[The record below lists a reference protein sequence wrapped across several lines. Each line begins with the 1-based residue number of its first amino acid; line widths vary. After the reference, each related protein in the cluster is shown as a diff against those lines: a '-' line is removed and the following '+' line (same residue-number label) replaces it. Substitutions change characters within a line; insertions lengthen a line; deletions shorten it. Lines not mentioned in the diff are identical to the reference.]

1 MRSKFLLAAAALL
14 AASPA
19 AAAVTVLGNSSARQ
33 CYEAAE
39 LRGNPSLDV
48 IRTCDQALRDEGL
61 SEYDRVATLVNRGIL
76 KARMGKLDQAIIDYD
91 AALDRDPNEAEA
103 YLNKGFAL
111 LRLSNAAQDA
121 KPLFDSAL
129 AKRTRR
135 PELAYYGRAVANELS
150 GQVRA
155 AYEDYR
161 QASLLSPSWKDP
173 KADLARFSV
182 K

>member
-1 MRSKFLLAAAALL
+1 MGSKFLFAAAALL
-14 AASPA
+14 AATPA
-19 AAAVTVLGNSSARQ
+19 AGAVTVLGNSSARL

-39 LRGNPSLDV
+39 SRMSPSLNV
-48 IRTCDQALRDEGL
+48 IRTCDRAMRDEGL

-76 KARMGKLDQAIIDYD
+76 KARLGKLDDAIVDYD

-111 LRLSNAAQDA
+111 LRLSDAAQEA

-135 PELAYYGRAVANELS
+135 PELAYYGRAVANELT

-161 QASLLSPSWKDP
+161 QASLLDPSWKDP
-173 KADLARFSV
+173 KADLARFSIR
-182 K
+182 